1 MCVYTC
7 VSAHVL
13 CVSMCVCVPSCVQ
26 TEQSQANVSSFNM
39 SCINKE
45 VHKHEKTVWLYDCAC
60 CSACEHVVVAFCVSH
75 RGVKALPLTQPYH
88 NPVLNA
94 ESNEVGTKSTTA
106 YVSYA
111 CFTPLI
117 TYNYCAISFPQETLV
132 VTTDL
137 LPFSPFL
144 GANSRGHTPLS
155 GVVWVLPAG
164 AWCTGVS
171 L

>member
-1 MCVYTC
+1 
-7 VSAHVL
+7 
-13 CVSMCVCVPSCVQ
+13 
-26 TEQSQANVSSFNM
+26 M

-45 VHKHEKTVWLYDCAC
+45 VHKHEKTVWLYDCACCSACEHVVAFCVIVNMLLLFVRLRAC